1 MKENHTEDSDQNVKS
16 HEERKYQFIKEQI
29 RPQGRE
35 KMRKIVRRIALFC
48 GILILFAVISMS
60 SFYIMRKYMPV
71 EALDTEIIYVTPAP
85 SDQEPDSTEAAAR
98 ETDPAQK
105 SDRSLLSSLEQY
117 DHLTQQLIDNGNAA
131 KSSLVQLRKDSEQ
144 MLSTDSKHIC
154 GVLFQ
159 KSKRYLYILTS
170 YNTSQEH
177 LKMVA
182 TFADGSEAA
191 VELAGCDTGIN
202 MAVYR
207 VKKSDLSQDTRNKL
221 KIITRKVVRENA
233 LGSRILAVGQPNGVM
248 YSVNSGI
255 ITNNQLSVSVP
266 DSSLALCTM
275 NIPYCKDGAG
285 FVLNTKGEMIGVLTK
300 NYTNI
305 TGTSES
311 AFIAIESLQGY
322 IKTMIQGHTDAYL
335 GVMGS
340 AVDTA
345 EAKKLNL
352 AQGVYVDDVN
362 AVSPAFKGGM
372 RTAIKQT
379 LRNYQSG
386 DTVKV
391 VVSRKASR
399 GRNKISLKVTL
410 G

>member
-85 SDQEPDSTEAAAR
+85 SDQEPDGTEAAAR

-105 SDRSLLSSLEQY
+105 SDLSQLSSLEQY

-182 TFADGSEAA
+182 T
-191 VELAGCDTGIN
+191 LQ
-202 MAVYR
+202 MA
-207 VKKSDLSQDTRNKL
+207 
-221 KIITRKVVRENA
+221 
-233 LGSRILAVGQPNGVM
+233 
-248 YSVNSGI
+248 
-255 ITNNQLSVSVP
+255 
-266 DSSLALCTM
+266 
-275 NIPYCKDGAG
+275 
-285 FVLNTKGEMIGVLTK
+285 
-300 NYTNI
+300 
-305 TGTSES
+305 
-311 AFIAIESLQGY
+311 
-322 IKTMIQGHTDAYL
+322 
-335 GVMGS
+335 
-340 AVDTA
+340 
-345 EAKKLNL
+345 
-352 AQGVYVDDVN
+352 
-362 AVSPAFKGGM
+362 
-372 RTAIKQT
+372 
-379 LRNYQSG
+379 
-386 DTVKV
+386 
-391 VVSRKASR
+391 
-399 GRNKISLKVTL
+399 
-410 G
+410 